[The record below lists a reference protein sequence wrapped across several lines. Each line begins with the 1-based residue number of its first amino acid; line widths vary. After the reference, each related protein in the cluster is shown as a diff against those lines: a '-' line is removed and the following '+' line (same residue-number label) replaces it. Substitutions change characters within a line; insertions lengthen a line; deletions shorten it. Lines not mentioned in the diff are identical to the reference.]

1 MRRLLAANVIL
12 AVLLGLHVAD
22 HALRQHAGP
31 TGVGAIPAVLGAVA
45 ILGSLVLTMRRSPH
59 APLAALVVGAGTAV
73 GFLVIH
79 MTPHWSAF
87 SDSYFDRPVDALS
100 WTNMLT
106 NVAAAVLLAVAAV
119 QARAA
124 AAARPAIRPEK
135 MQPPR
140 NVPSSAR

>member
-31 TGVGAIPAVLGAVA
+31 TGVAAGPAVLGAIA
-45 ILGSLVLTMRRSPH
+45 ILGSLVLTARRDSR
-59 APLAALVVGAGTAV
+59 APLVALVVGAGTAL
-73 GFLVIH
+73 GFAAVH
-79 MTPHWSAF
+79 MLPHWSAF

-100 WTNMLT
+100 WANMLT
-106 NVAAAVLLAVAAV
+106 NVAAAVLLTVAAV

-124 AAARPAIRPEK
+124 AAARPATLPEK

-140 NVPSSAR
+140 KVPSSAR

>member
-45 ILGSLVLTMRRSPH
+45 ILASLALTVRRDPR
-59 APLAALVVGAGTAV
+59 APVAALVVGVGTAI

-79 MTPHWSAF
+79 MTPHWSVF
-87 SDSYFDRPVDALS
+87 SDSYFDRHVDALS

-106 NVAAAVLLAVAAV
+106 NVAAAVLLAVAAA

-124 AAARPAIRPEK
+124 AAARPAVLPEK
-135 MQPPR
+135 MHPPR
-140 NVPSSAR
+140 KVPSSAR